1 MVGSLSRGR
10 RWLAVGLFFLAVA
23 LTMTGQVT
31 PAKADKR
38 VALVIGNSAYRRVA
52 PLDNPRNDAR
62 LIADTLRSLG
72 FALVGGGP
80 VLDVTKD
87 AMDDAVQ
94 KFGEEL
100 VGADVGLFYYAGHG
114 VQVRGVNYLVP
125 VDANPTRV
133 ADVDFQMLDANL
145 VLRQM
150 EGAGTRL
157 NLIILDA
164 CRNNPFGGR
173 GLRSARAGLAQM
185 QAPEGTLISFATQP
199 GNVALDGRSGNSPF
213 SLALAQT
220 IRKPGLGIFDAFN
233 EVGLAVK
240 RATGGAQQPW
250 VSSSPIAGNFYFA
263 PASSPAGDAAP
274 AASAPPVSPPSQS
287 AGGNVAAAYWQARQ
301 VGTCGAYEAFARAFK
316 GTYEAALAEEHLRA
330 NCRPGAPSS
339 QSSEVAPLPG
349 GPSSPVM
356 RTYRIRDDVS
366 QGILNMR
373 TGAGTNHPVVAAI
386 PAGVADVRVGRCR
399 PPEDGDGPDWCE
411 VQWRG
416 FSGWAS
422 SCCMVPVGSDMP
434 RTFRVMESVSEGVL
448 NMRKGPG
455 SRHRLVVAM
464 PAGASGVTVG
474 RCRRPDD
481 GGNKPWCEVEW
492 RGYRGWASSC
502 CLVDA
507 RTGARAGE

>member
-1 MVGSLSRGR
+1 MAGSVTRGR
-10 RWLAVGLFFLAVA
+10 RWLAGGLFFLAFA
-23 LTMTGQVT
+23 LTIAAQVA
-31 PAKADKR
+31 PAAADKR
-38 VALVIGNSAYRRVA
+38 VALVIGNSAYRSVA

-62 LIADTLRSLG
+62 LIADTLHSLG

-114 VQVRGVNYLVP
+114 VQVRGANYLVP

-157 NLIILDA
+157 NLVILDA

-173 GLRSARAGLAQM
+173 GLRSATAGLAQM

-233 EVGLAVK
+233 KVGLAVK
-240 RATGGAQQPW
+240 RANGGAQQPW

-263 PASSPAGDAAP
+263 PASASATTAPP
-274 AASAPPVSPPSQS
+274 AASLPPPQS
-287 AGGNVAAAYWQARQ
+287 APSNVATAYWQARQ

-316 GTYEAALAEEHLRA
+316 GTYEAALAEEYLRA
-330 NCRPGAPSS
+330 NCRPGAKPS
-339 QSSEVAPLPG
+339 QSATI
-349 GPSSPVM
+349 GPALGVPSNAAM
-356 RTYRIRDDVS
+356 RTYRVLDDVS
-366 QGILNMR
+366 RGILNMR
-373 TGAGTNHPVVAAI
+373 RGAGTNHPIVAAI
-386 PAGVADVRVGRCR
+386 PAGAADVRVGRCR

-434 RTFRVMESVSEGVL
+434 RTFRVMESVSEGIL
-448 NMRKGPG
+448 NVRRGPG
-455 SRHRLVVAM
+455 SRHGLVVAM

-474 RCRRPDD
+474 RCRWPDD

>member
-1 MVGSLSRGR
+1 MVVSSSW
-10 RWLAVGLFFLAVA
+10 RWHALGLAVCLAIIGHVP
-23 LTMTGQVT
+23 
-31 PAKADKR
+31 PAVADKR
-38 VALVIGNSAYRRVA
+38 VALVIGNSAYRSVA
-52 PLDNPRNDAR
+52 PLRNPRNDAR

-80 VLDVTKD
+80 VLDVSKAGLD
-87 AMDDAVQ
+87 EAVQ
-94 KFGEEL
+94 MFGTEL

-125 VDANPTRV
+125 VDANPARV
-133 ADVDFQMLDANL
+133 TDVDFQMLDANL

-157 NLIILDA
+157 NLVILDA

-173 GLRSARAGLAQM
+173 GLRSAGAGLAQM

-199 GNVALDGRSGNSPF
+199 GNVALDGKGGNSPY
-213 SLALAQT
+213 SLALART

-233 EVGLAVK
+233 AVGLAVK

-250 VSSSPIAGNFYFA
+250 VSSSPIAGSFYFA
-263 PASSPAGDAAP
+263 PVSPPATATAP
-274 AASAPPVSPPSQS
+274 AASSSPPPS
-287 AGGNVAAAYWQARQ
+287 AGTNVAAAFWQARQ
-301 VGTCGAYEAFARAFK
+301 VGTCGAYETFARAFK
-316 GTYEAALAEEHLRA
+316 GTYEAALAEEHLRV
-330 NCRPGAPSS
+330 NCRPGARPS
-339 QSSEVAPLPG
+339 QSVAVAPATG
-349 GPSSPVM
+349 APSATAM
-356 RTYRIRDDVS
+356 RSYRIADDVS

-373 TGAGTNHPVVAAI
+373 TGAGTSHRIVAAI
-386 PAGVADVRVGRCR
+386 PAGASVQVGRCR

-422 SCCMVPVGSDMP
+422 SCCMVPAGPGGP
-434 RTFRVMESVSEGVL
+434 RTFRVTESVSQGVL
-448 NMRKGPG
+448 NMRRGPG

-464 PAGASGVTVG
+464 PAGAAGVTVG

-481 GGNKPWCEVEW
+481 GGRKPWCEVEW